1 MKKRYIRFMQK
12 KDQEMKDLGELSS
25 ALKPALNAYVLNP
38 SAKEKTIRGEHSKE
52 GRKSEK

>member
-1 MKKRYIRFMQK
+1 MQK